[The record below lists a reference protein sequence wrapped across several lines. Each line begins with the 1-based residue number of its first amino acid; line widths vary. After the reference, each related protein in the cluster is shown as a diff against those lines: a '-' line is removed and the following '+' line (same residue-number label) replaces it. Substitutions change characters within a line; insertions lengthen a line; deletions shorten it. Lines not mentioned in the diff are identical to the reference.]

1 MRFLPFLVALILVSH
16 SVNAADY
23 KWTVSASGWSF
34 DGASPTQACN
44 KYADWLT
51 SYSQNWSYSVKSTLL
66 LNPTRYRCY
75 LEGRGTGPNEGG
87 SVSDQQDAF
96 RSGDSCP
103 EGATYN
109 DSTGSCDTP
118 EPDPCESKAGQTAL
132 HEHQIGTLDNPSA
145 PHVPPPG
152 TICES
157 KCQLAFSGSAP
168 QDCYRYADGTK
179 LNAAFCKYQYKY
191 NGISCTDADT
201 STPDIFDQPPTKPP
215 IDQKPLLTN
224 ATNCNDWVTNADGS
238 RTRNCT
244 ANETFKQPGTM
255 NCSTSGAALKCT
267 PGTPPPAYSDKDK
280 TQQTTE
286 KANADG
292 STSTTTTTTTDKTTC
307 YGTKPCTSTSKTET
321 ETSGTKPDG
330 TPGDETKECEG
341 DGCTESEEEENKDP
355 SKDPEEGEE
364 EESSVSGDGTCGAA
378 PSCSGDAIQCA
389 MLRQQHAMRC
399 QQEEQDDFPGNKD
412 DIKSLF
418 QGERF
423 QVEEGSETDVSSLFN
438 TGTRFLPASCPADS
452 NFSLTTNGGRTFG
465 ISYLPLCQLA
475 TDLGYLIVVAAS
487 LFFAIYVGRGVG
499 GE

>member
-1 MRFLPFLVALILVSH
+1 MRILLFLLASLSAQIVS
-16 SVNAADY
+16 AADY
-23 KWTVSASGWSF
+23 YFMVSGNNTQFPSATAACDWIVQVNSGRKVSVTNPSGNTWTCNFQVWASGAGVWG
-34 DGASPTQACN
+34 DRA
-44 KYADWLT
+44 
-51 SYSQNWSYSVKSTLL
+51 QNFS
-66 LNPTRYRCY
+66 R
-75 LEGRGTGPNEGG
+75 
-87 SVSDQQDAF
+87 F
-96 RSGDSCP
+96 GDSCP
-103 EGATYN
+103 SGTTFN
-109 DSTGSCDTP
+109 PQTGSCDAP

-168 QDCYRYADGTK
+168 QGCYRYADGTK

-255 NCSTSGAALKCT
+255 NCSTSGPALNCT
-267 PGTPPPAYSDKDK
+267 AGTPPPAYSDKDT

-292 STSTTTTTTTDKTTC
+292 STSTSTTTTTDKTTC

-321 ETSGTKPDG
+321 ETGGTKADG
-330 TPGDETKECEG
+330 TPADKTKECKG
-341 DGCTESEEEENKDP
+341 DNCTESDKDKDP

-364 EESSVSGDGTCGAA
+364 EKSSVSGDGTCGAA
-378 PSCSGDAIQCA
+378 PSCSGDAVQCA
-389 MLRQQHAMRC
+389 MLRQQHTMRC
-399 QQEEQDDFPGNKD
+399 QQEEQDDFPGHKN

-438 TGTRFLPASCPADS
+438 TGTRFLPASCPPDS
-452 NFSLTTNGGRTFG
+452 NFSLTTNGGRSFG

-475 TDLGYLIVVAAS
+475 TDMGYLIVVAAS